1 MGWRMGGSEGDGGEG
16 VTVVRSGLTM
26 MGGGEV
32 MAESGE
38 GEAWVWAG
46 PGSGPAVQLAKWP
59 PAHFWDRLAYDF
71 YIFCTHVPR
80 L

>member
-1 MGWRMGGSEGDGGEG
+1 MKESAKHDNLKGFVEHWWRMGMWAGGWAGAKGMEGRG

-38 GEAWVWAG
+38 REAWVWAG
-46 PGSGPAVQLAKWP
+46 PGSGPAVQLA
-59 PAHFWDRLAYDF
+59 AG
-71 YIFCTHVPR
+71 
-80 L
+80 